1 MEESF
6 RSLIESWNGLGVVF
20 RHDAVSGSWIFIAL
34 HDDTLGPPVGGTRLK
49 TYATPADGLLD
60 AMRLAEGMTRK
71 WAALGFDCGGGKGVL
86 ATPGP
91 IEGKPREDLLRSYGK
106 LVNALRG
113 GFSTGRD
120 LGTTDDDMVVLDS
133 VTEHVH
139 GVDREQGSVR
149 DPGPYTAA
157 GVFAAMQSTLNRL
170 EGTPDFAGRRV
181 LVQGL
186 GAVGRP
192 LSGLLVEAG
201 ARLLLSDVDS
211 ARAERLATELRA
223 EVIPASD
230 VYATEC
236 DIYAPCAVGATL
248 NPRTIDQ
255 LRCRAVVGSANN
267 QLAADSDAT
276 RLKERGILYAPDF
289 IANGG
294 GALAFGLIHRGLH
307 DAAEIAR
314 RLRGIAD
321 TLDDIYIQAAERD
334 VSPLAAAHDK
344 VNRMLS
350 GDRIRNQK

>member
-6 RSLIESWNGLGVVF
+6 RSLIESWNGLAVVF
-20 RHDAVSGSWIFIAL
+20 RHDAITGSWIFIAL
-34 HDDTLGPPVGGTRLK
+34 HDNTLGAPVGGTRLK
-49 TYATPADGLLD
+49 KYATPADGLLD

-91 IEGKPREDLLRSYGK
+91 IEGEPREGLLRRYGQ

-120 LGTTDDDMVVLDS
+120 LGTTDADMVVLGS

-139 GVDREQGSVR
+139 GVDREHGSVR

-157 GVFAAMQSTLNRL
+157 GVLAAMRSTLNRL
-170 EGTPDFAGRRV
+170 QGSSDFADRRV
-181 LVQGL
+181 LLQGV

-192 LSGLLVEAG
+192 LSSLLVEAG
-201 ARLLLSDVDS
+201 ARVLLSDIDP
-211 ARAERLATELRA
+211 ARAERLATELGA
-223 EVIPASD
+223 EAIPAD
-230 VYATEC
+230 EVYSTEC

-248 NPRTIDQ
+248 NARTIPQ

-267 QLAADSDAT
+267 QLADDADAA
-276 RLKERGILYAPDF
+276 RLQERGILYAPDF

-307 DAAEIAR
+307 DDAEIQR

-321 TLDDIYIQAAERD
+321 SLDDIYTRAAERD
-334 VSPLAAAHDK
+334 LSPLEAANDK
-344 VNRMLS
+344 VNRVLS
-350 GDRIRNQK
+350 GGKIRN